1 MDASIV
7 CRWLLD
13 SGRGICLRC
22 PRGGGNKQCDEWV
35 RRTRANLEAGTRMAE
50 DLLRVFPVDSV
61 VQGRIVQER
70 SLGARSVAPPPPTRT
85 GGVAGFGV
93 RGLGALPDG
102 VKAILDV
109 PPGTSGDA
117 NPPHGLAEV
126 VLPYVPKVS
135 LSMSPYSADCI
146 SSMRSLV

>member
-1 MDASIV
+1 MNPNHYFLPNPNGRSPRSFRPNPSI
-7 CRWLLD
+7 
-13 SGRGICLRC
+13 SA
-22 PRGGGNKQCDEWV
+22 NF
-35 RRTRANLEAGTRMAE
+35 RRQSK
-50 DLLRVFPVDSV
+50 VFKLY
-61 VQGRIVQER
+61 Q
-70 SLGARSVAPPPPTRT
+70 APSTLINHPPFLSEV
-85 GGVAGFGV
+85 GE
-93 RGLGALPDG
+93 
-102 VKAILDV
+102 AILDV